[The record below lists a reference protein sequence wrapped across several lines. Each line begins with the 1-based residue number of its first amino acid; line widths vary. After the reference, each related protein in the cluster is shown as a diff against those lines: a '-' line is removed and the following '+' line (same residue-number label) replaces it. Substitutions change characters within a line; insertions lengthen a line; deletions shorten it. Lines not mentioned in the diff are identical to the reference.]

1 MSQAI
6 VVTAT
11 DTDVGKTVFSAALTA
26 ALDGAYWKP
35 VQAGLDGGTDS
46 ERVRALLGL
55 SADRILPEA
64 YRLKTPASPHFAA
77 AIDNVVIDTA
87 ALVPPPCDRRLIIEG
102 AGGALVPL
110 GGGLLFADM
119 FAHWRFDTVIVA
131 RTTLG
136 TINHSLMTIEALR
149 ARNVPIL
156 GIAFIGDANE
166 DSEHTITAIG
176 HVKRLGRLPLLD
188 SLDSHSL
195 SAAFAENFDLAN
207 FGG

>member
-11 DTDVGKTVFSAALTA
+11 DTDVGKTIFSAALTA

-35 VQAGLDGGTDS
+35 VQAGIEGGTDS
-46 ERVRALLGL
+46 ETFLSLSGLGE
-55 SADRILPEA
+55 DRLLPEA
-64 YRLKTPASPHFAA
+64 YRLNTPASPHLAA
-77 AIDNVVIDTA
+77 AIDNVVIDA
-87 ALVPPPCDRRLIIEG
+87 SRLVPPPCDRRLVIEG

-110 GGGLLFADM
+110 GGGLLFADI
-119 FAHWRFDTVIVA
+119 FAQWRLDTVIVA

-149 ARNVPIL
+149 SRGVPIL

-166 DSEHTITAIG
+166 DSENTIAAIG
-176 HVKRLGRLPLLD
+176 RVKRLGRLPLLAP
-188 SLDSHSL
+188 LDRRTL
-195 SAAFAENFDLAN
+195 AAAFATHFNRAD

>member
-35 VQAGLDGGTDS
+35 VQAGIDGGTDS
-46 ERVRALLGL
+46 ERFMALSGLG
-55 SADRILPEA
+55 ADRVLAEA

-77 AIDNVVIDTA
+77 AIDNVVIEPT
-87 ALVPPPCDRRLIIEG
+87 ALVPPPSDRRLVIEG

-110 GGGLLFADM
+110 GGGLLFADI
-119 FAHWRFDTVIVA
+119 FAQWRFETVIVA

-156 GIAFIGDANE
+156 GIAFIGDAND
-166 DSEHTITAIG
+166 DSERTIAAIG
-176 HVKRLGRLPLLD
+176 HVKRLGRLPLLA
-188 SLDSHSL
+188 SLDKDGL
-195 SAAFAENFDLAN
+195 SAAFAENFDLAD
-207 FGG
+207 FGA